1 MFNRISKFKYLFKL
15 IIFIPLIFSF
25 GKRSYIAFDE
35 GFYALQARWILDKGN
50 WTIPLWWDNYVLD
63 RTIGLQVLIAKSQ
76 DIFGRNMFSVYLPKT
91 ASAILM
97 LFIT

>member
-35 GFYALQARWILDKGN
+35 GLESIDELKKLELVWTTDLKKKNNKNFYLELIYGNDTLKPLKLILKN
-50 WTIPLWWDNYVLD
+50 
-63 RTIGLQVLIAKSQ
+63 
-76 DIFGRNMFSVYLPKT
+76 
-91 ASAILM
+91 
-97 LFIT
+97 